1 MSTFTV
7 DNIKISIILSFI
19 AALLTYGFLR
29 FIASPIIYKIVTKK
43 NTKLLHLTRCNQ
55 ICMKVKKIRNEQYFI
70 SDINAILDYA
80 QHKKINVMRTKTHKV
95 LVLNF
100 LYEYTKY
107 TRREI
112 SDIVNAMKI
121 NEKIKVKTT
130 FGEADI
136 IYKGKKINNCN
147 RYNKNIKKIIKRIF
161 EEKYIYDIY
170 IYVNKSIK

>member
-1 MSTFTV
+1 
-7 DNIKISIILSFI
+7 
-19 AALLTYGFLR
+19 
-29 FIASPIIYKIVTKK
+29 
-43 NTKLLHLTRCNQ
+43 
-55 ICMKVKKIRNEQYFI
+55 
-70 SDINAILDYA
+70 
-80 QHKKINVMRTKTHKV
+80 MRTKTHKV